1 MASANYAG
9 PERGMRVAVLTGG
22 GDVPGLNP
30 CIKAIV
36 TTAEA
41 FGWETVGFRR
51 GWAGPLYVDP
61 DNEDSLREHVV
72 ALDGTTVRGIDRTG
86 GTILHTSR
94 TNPGR
99 VTAEN
104 VPDRLRAD
112 CTAEPGGKIDCTTH
126 VIGVLDRMGIDALVA
141 IGGDDT
147 LSYAAR
153 LHQEGVKVMAC
164 PKTMDNDVFGTDY
177 CIGFGTAVGRSVDF
191 IDALR
196 TPTGSHERIAVVEL
210 FGRNSGE
217 TALLS
222 GYLGGA
228 DRVLISEVPFDIDRL
243 AELIMAD
250 KAANPSNYAVV
261 VVSEGARMVDGEVIE
276 TGEADAYGHRRL
288 GGIGEVLGEALRKRT
303 GEGIVN
309 QSLAYLMRAGPAV
322 ALDRMVASAFGTM
335 AVQLLE
341 ANETGLMMTLR
352 DGRYQTAPVDVCI
365 HGEKR
370 VDVAELYDTD
380 TYRPIIRSVKG
391 KPMYLY

>member
-1 MASANYAG
+1 
-9 PERGMRVAVLTGG
+9 MRIAMLTGG

-36 TTAEA
+36 SRARER
-41 FGWETVGFRR
+41 GWDTLGFRR
-51 GWAGPLYVDP
+51 GWAGPLRVDP
-61 DNEDSLREHVV
+61 RDESSVRDHVLP
-72 ALDGTTVRGIDRTG
+72 LDTTTVRGIDRTG

-99 VTAEN
+99 VPAKDL
-104 VPDRLRAD
+104 PDFLRSRYASE
-112 CTAEPGGKIDCTTH
+112 AGERIDCTGH
-126 VIGVLDRMGIDALVA
+126 VLEVMERLKIDALVA

-153 LHQEGVKVMAC
+153 LHRDGMNVMAC

-217 TALLS
+217 TALIS
-222 GYLGGA
+222 GYLAGA
-228 DRVLISEVPFDIDRL
+228 DRVLISEVAFDVDRL
-243 AELIMAD
+243 AALLMAD
-250 KAANPSNYAVV
+250 KSANPSNYAIV
-261 VVSEGARMVDGEVIE
+261 VVSEGARMVGSEVIE
-276 TGEADAYGHRRL
+276 SGEPDAYGHRRL
-288 GGIGEVLGEALRKRT
+288 GGIGEVLGRALKERT
-303 GEGIVN
+303 GQGIVN
-309 QSLAYLMRAGPAV
+309 QTLAYLMRAGPPV

-335 AVQLLE
+335 AVQALE
-341 ANETGLMMTLR
+341 AGETGLMMALR
-352 DGRYQTAPVDVCI
+352 DGNYATVPIDTCTQ
-365 HGEKR
+365 GEKR
-370 VDVAELYDTD
+370 VDVAELYDSD
-380 TYRPIIRSVKG
+380 AYRPILRRVRG